1 MQAISGRC
9 AVDMTQLQSTMVAIE
24 QACTSIMM
32 QVNPAAAEQTI
43 LSLSQSPHPYVTCQ
57 FIIENSQVA
66 NARFQAAAA
75 IRDAALRE
83 WGFLTADE
91 RRNLISFCLHYIMR
105 HANSPE
111 GYVQAKISS
120 VAAQLLKRGWSD
132 FTAAEKNVFF
142 HEVQQAVLGIH
153 GVDVQ
158 YIGII
163 FLESLVSEFSPS
175 TSTAMGLPREFHE
188 VCRTSLER
196 DHLKSFYCWA
206 QKASRSDANRIIE
219 SSSEVIEAKACTAAL
234 RFMLQILN
242 WEFRF
247 NTNVTEAVNTIDRYS
262 AGPRLDSTFPR
273 RSECILIQPGPS
285 WRDALITSG
294 YAEWLVSFYGALR
307 QKFSCEGYWLNCP
320 IAVASRNLIVQLCS
334 LTGSIFPSDSQE
346 LKEHHLLQLIS
357 GFIHWIDPPGSAT
370 ESIAN
375 GKSDGELLDGCRALL
390 SIAMVTTPSEFDQ
403 LLKSVR
409 PYGTFSL
416 LSALMSEVLKDL
428 MVNNTDEETWSW
440 VARDLL
446 LDTWT
451 ALLAHGGS
459 DAGSNFIPTEG
470 AAISFSIIVEAE
482 LKAASASMYNDDFDD
497 HLHASVSAMDER
509 LSSYALIAR
518 AAIEF
523 SIPMLTRLF
532 SEHVSRLHQAGGTND
547 PTVVL
552 EEIYS
557 LLLIAGHVL
566 ADEGEGETPSVPWA
580 IEAHFLDVVDADK
593 HPVIILSGSILKFAE
608 QCLNPQYRSSIFSPR
623 LMEALIW
630 FLARWSCTYLMPDHV
645 NKDNHGNS
653 VGAQQLHAQWTRSRE
668 ALLSFFGEHSQ
679 GKYALDLIVRIL
691 LTTLMFYQGEK
702 DLQALTCHMLLPA
715 LVRRKQVCTHLI
727 TLDSWRDLANAFAND
742 RTLYSIDAALQRS
755 LAQTLVLSAL
765 GMKNI
770 DASIQYARDL
780 MNHMATY
787 LIELCRKSD
796 FKHIAQQPDVI
807 FSVTCLLERLRGAAG
822 ASQPRIQKAIYE
834 AGSLVL
840 DSILVLLEAYKNEF
854 SVVYLL
860 LKFIVEW
867 VEGQIVYLEAQE
879 TAVVLNFCMR
889 LLQLY
894 SSHNIG
900 RISVSLSSYLQSEAN
915 SEKYKDLRALVQL
928 LTSLCSKDLVDFSS
942 NSIESPSTNISE
954 VIYFGLH
961 IVNPLISLELL
972 KYPKLCHDY
981 FALLSHMLE
990 VYPEMASQLN
1000 TEAFSHI
1007 VGTLDYGLRH
1017 QDIDVA
1023 DMCLRS
1029 LKALAAYH
1037 YKEVSAGK
1045 IGLGGNAAGSTD
1057 PNGKSRDG
1065 VLSRFLGS
1073 LLQLLLFEDY
1083 SSDLVSSAADALLP
1097 LILCEQSQYQRL
1109 CNELIERQVNPT
1121 FKSRLANAFQSLTSS
1136 NQLTSNLD
1144 RVNYQNFRKN
1154 VQRFL
1159 IDVRGFLRTV

>member
-1 MQAISGRC
+1 
-9 AVDMTQLQSTMVAIE
+9 
-24 QACTSIMM
+24 
-32 QVNPAAAEQTI
+32 
-43 LSLSQSPHPYVTCQ
+43 
-57 FIIENSQVA
+57 
-66 NARFQAAAA
+66 
-75 IRDAALRE
+75 
-83 WGFLTADE
+83 
-91 RRNLISFCLHYIMR
+91 
-105 HANSPE
+105 
-111 GYVQAKISS
+111 
-120 VAAQLLKRGWSD
+120 
-132 FTAAEKNVFF
+132 
-142 HEVQQAVLGIH
+142 
-153 GVDVQ
+153 
-158 YIGII
+158 
-163 FLESLVSEFSPS
+163 
-175 TSTAMGLPREFHE
+175 MGLPREFHE

-294 YAEWLVSFYGALR
+294 YAEWL
-307 QKFSCEGYWLNCP
+307 
-320 IAVASRNLIVQLCS
+320 LCS

-370 ESIAN
+370 EAIAN

-497 HLHASVSAMDER
+497 HLHASVSE
-509 LSSYALIAR
+509 L
-518 AAIEF
+518 AIEF

-623 LMEALIW
+623 LME
-630 FLARWSCTYLMPDHV
+630 
-645 NKDNHGNS
+645 
-653 VGAQQLHAQWTRSRE
+653 QLHAQWTRSRE

-1097 LILCEQSQYQRL
+1097 LILCEQSQYQ
-1109 CNELIERQVNPT
+1109 
-1121 FKSRLANAFQSLTSS
+1121 SLTSS

>member
-1 MQAISGRC
+1 MQDGA
-9 AVDMTQLQSTMVAIE
+9 DMTQLQSTMLAIE
-24 QACTSIMM
+24 HACTSIMM
-32 QVNPAAAEQTI
+32 QVNPAAAEATI
-43 LSLSQSPHPYVTCQ
+43 QSLSQSPHPYNICQ

-83 WGFLTADE
+83 WVILTVDDK
-91 RRNLISFCLHYIMR
+91 RNLISFCLHYSMQ

-111 GYVQAKISS
+111 SYVQAKISS

-132 FTAAEKNVFF
+132 FTAAQKDVFF
-142 HEVQQAVLGIH
+142 NEVKQALLGIR

-196 DHLKSFYCWA
+196 DYLKIFYCWA
-206 QKASRSDANRIIE
+206 QDASKSVASRIIE
-219 SSSEVIEAKACTAAL
+219 SSSEVPEVKVCTAAL

-242 WEFRF
+242 WEFRL
-247 NTNVTEAVNTIDRYS
+247 NTNDVEAVKTINIYS
-262 AGPRLDSTFPR
+262 AGPRLDSTSPR
-273 RSECILIQPGPS
+273 RSECILVQPGPL
-285 WRDALITSG
+285 WRDTLIRSG
-294 YAEWLVSFYGALR
+294 HTEWILSLYEALR
-307 QKFSCEGYWLNCP
+307 QKFSREGYWLNCP
-320 IAVASRNLIVQLCS
+320 IAVVSRKLIVQLCS
-334 LTGSIFPSDSQE
+334 LSGSVFPSDSQE
-346 LKEHHLLQLIS
+346 VKENHLLQLLS
-357 GFIHWIDPPGSAT
+357 GFIHWIDPPDSVAQAIT
-370 ESIAN
+370 N
-375 GKSDGELLDGCRALL
+375 GKSDSELLDGCRALL
-390 SIAMVTTPSEFDQ
+390 SLATVTTPSKFDQ
-403 LLKSVR
+403 LLKSIR

-416 LSALMSEVLKDL
+416 LSALMSEVLKDH

-446 LDTWT
+446 LDIWT
-451 ALLAHGGS
+451 TLLTHGGANS
-459 DAGSNFIPTEG
+459 GKEFNPTEG
-470 AAISFSIIVEAE
+470 AAISFSLIVEAE
-482 LKAASASMYNDDFDD
+482 LKAASASVYNDDFDD
-497 HLHASVSAMDER
+497 YLRASVSAMDER

-532 SEHVSRLHQAGGTND
+532 SDLISRLLQAGGTDD

-580 IEAHFLDVVDADK
+580 IETHFSDIVDPSK
-593 HPVIILSGSILKFAE
+593 HPVVTLSGSILKFAE

-630 FLARWSCTYLMPDHV
+630 FLARWSNTYLMTVTH
-645 NKDNHGNS
+645 KDNHGNS
-653 VGAQQLHAQWTRSRE
+653 VLGQQHHAQWVRSRE
-668 ALLSFFGEHSQ
+668 ALLSFFGEHNQ
-679 GKYALDLIVRIL
+679 GKPALDIIVRIL
-691 LTTLMFYQGEK
+691 LTTLMSYQGEK
-702 DLQALTCHMLLPA
+702 DLQALTCYMLLPA
-715 LVRRKQVCTHLI
+715 LVRRKHVCSHLI

-742 RTLYSIDAALQRS
+742 RSLFSLDAALQRS
-755 LAQTLVLSAL
+755 LAQTLVLSAS
-765 GMKNI
+765 GMGNI
-770 DASIQYARDL
+770 EDSIQYVRNL
-780 MNHMATY
+780 INHMTTY
-787 LIELCRKSD
+787 LIELCKKKD

-807 FSVTCLLERLRGAAG
+807 FSVTCLLERLRGVAG

-834 AGSLVL
+834 VGSLVL
-840 DSILVLLEAYKNEF
+840 DSILVLLEAYKHEF
-854 SVVYLL
+854 SVMYIL
-860 LKFIVEW
+860 LKFVAEW

-879 TAVVLNFCMR
+879 TAVVVNFCMR

-900 RISVSLSSYLQSEAN
+900 LISVSLSSNLQSEAN

-942 NSIESPSTNISE
+942 DSIESPAINISE
-954 VIYFGLH
+954 VIFFGLH
-961 IVNPLISLELL
+961 IINPLISLELL

-981 FALLSHMLE
+981 FSLLSHMLE
-990 VYPEMASQLN
+990 VYPEMVSQLN
-1000 TEAFSHI
+1000 SEVFSHI
-1007 VGTLDYGLRH
+1007 AGTLDYGLHH
-1017 QDIDVA
+1017 QDVEVV

-1037 YKEVSAGK
+1037 YKELSAGK
-1045 IGLGGNAAGSTD
+1045 IGLAANAAGSTD
-1057 PNGKSRDG
+1057 PNGKAQESI
-1065 VLSRFLGS
+1065 LSRFLGS

-1083 SSDLVSSAADALLP
+1083 SSDIVSSAADALLP
-1097 LILCEQSQYQRL
+1097 LILAEQSQYQRM
-1109 CNELIERQVNPT
+1109 CQELIERQVNPA
-1121 FKSRLANAFQSLTSS
+1121 FKSRLANALLSLTSS
-1136 NQLTSNLD
+1136 NQLTSSLD
-1144 RVNYQNFRKN
+1144 RSNYQRFRRN
-1154 VQRFL
+1154 VQSFL
-1159 IDVRGFLRTV
+1159 IEVRGFLRTV